1 MKNSLSLKEERSAK
15 VSELEALVQGAK
27 AADRDFTQD
36 EELRQATLNDDI
48 ADLDGKIANAE
59 KTEAILAR
67 NAAMTASETAE
78 DRDIAKV
85 QRSYSFGKA
94 IQEAASTKG
103 LTGLE
108 AEMHQEARN
117 QALNAGV
124 ATTGNLQIPIFEQ
137 RSNVVGAATSVAGT
151 EQLNT
156 LAALVPKPLIETLG
170 AQRITGVS
178 GDIKFP
184 KLKAAATLETDE
196 ASTATLSK
204 GFDTAVTMS
213 PERVGARLDV
223 SNQTLAQLN
232 GSLEAVLAGQ
242 IANEIGSAVD
252 RMFFSEVV
260 GDIADDAPDGTASH
274 LPTYA
279 ELTALEGTVG
289 DAHALG
295 ANCAYVTTP
304 GMRALLAGQGKFG
317 SGSGQAFVENGE
329 LYGYKFAAT
338 NIAEL
343 KNATAGRV
351 ALVFGN
357 FDMAA
362 VCYWNGLDLL
372 IDPYTESPKGITRM
386 VAQVYAQAKPM
397 YASAFTKV
405 LLDDDFIAD

>member
-1 MKNSLSLKEERSAK
+1 MKNSLSLKEERGAK
-15 VSELEALVQGAK
+15 VAELEALVQGAK

-36 EELRQATLNDDI
+36 EESRQATLNDEI

-78 DRDIAKV
+78 DREVAKV

-94 IQEAASTKG
+94 IQEAASGRG

-117 QALNAGV
+117 QAKNAGV

-137 RSNVVGAATSVAGT
+137 RTVGLATSVAGV
-151 EQLNT
+151 EQLST

-184 KLKAAATLETDE
+184 KLKAAATLHTDE
-196 ASTATLSK
+196 ATNATASPGL
-204 GFDTAVTMS
+204 DTAVTMS

-242 IANEIGSAVD
+242 IADEIGSAVD
-252 RMFFSEVV
+252 RMFFSTVI
-260 GDIADDAPDGTASH
+260 GAIADGATAGTTAA
-274 LPTYA
+274 LPTYD

-295 ANCAYVTTP
+295 NNCAYVTTP
-304 GMRALLAGQGKFG
+304 GMRALLAGQAKFG
-317 SGSGQAFVENGE
+317 TGSGQAFIENGQ
-329 LYGYKFAAT
+329 LYGYNVAAT
-338 NIAEL
+338 NIAEFS
-343 KNATAGRV
+343 NSTAGV
-351 ALVFGN
+351 TALVFGE
-357 FDMAA
+357 FSKAA

-386 VAQVYAQAKPM
+386 VAQVYAQATPM
-397 YASAFTKV
+397 YAGAFTNL
-405 LLDDDFIAD
+405 LLDSDFTGA

>member
-1 MKNSLSLKEERSAK
+1 MKNSLSLKEERGAK
-15 VSELEALVQGAK
+15 VAELEALVQGAK

-36 EELRQATLNDDI
+36 EESRQATLNDEI

-78 DRDIAKV
+78 DREVAKV

-94 IQEAASTKG
+94 IQEAASGRG

-117 QALNAGV
+117 QAKNAGV

-137 RSNVVGAATSVAGT
+137 RTVGVASSVKGT
-151 EQLNT
+151 EQLST
-156 LAALVPKPLIETLG
+156 LAALVPKPVIETLG

-184 KLKAAATLETDE
+184 KLKAAATLHTDE
-196 ASTATLSK
+196 VTTATASPGL
-204 GFDTAVTMS
+204 DTAVTMS

-242 IANEIGSAVD
+242 IADEIGSAVD
-252 RMFFSEVV
+252 RMFFSTVIGAI
-260 GDIADDAPDGTASH
+260 GDSDTAGTTAA
-274 LPTYA
+274 LPTYD
-279 ELTALEGTVG
+279 ELTALEGVVG

-295 ANCAYVTTP
+295 NNCAYVTTP
-304 GMRALLAGQGKFG
+304 GMRALMAGQGKFG
-317 SGSGQAFVENGE
+317 TGSGQAFIENGQ
-329 LYGYKFAAT
+329 LYGYNVAAT
-338 NIAEL
+338 NIAEFS
-343 KNATAGRV
+343 NSTAGV
-351 ALVFGN
+351 TALVFGE
-357 FDMAA
+357 FSKAA

-386 VAQVYAQAKPM
+386 VAQVYAQATPM
-397 YASAFTKV
+397 YAGAFTKL
-405 LLDDDFIAD
+405 LLDSNFA

>member
-94 IQEAASTKG
+94 IQEAASSKG

-117 QALNAGV
+117 QAKNAGV

-137 RSNVVGAATSVAGT
+137 RTVGLATSVAGV
-151 EQLNT
+151 EQLST

-184 KLKAAATLETDE
+184 KLKAAATLHTDE
-196 ASTATLSK
+196 ATSATASPGL
-204 GFDTAVTMS
+204 DTAVTMS

-242 IANEIGSAVD
+242 IADEIGSAVD

-260 GDIADDAPDGTASH
+260 GTIANDATAGTTAA

-279 ELTALEGTVG
+279 ELTELEGIVG

-295 ANCAYVTTP
+295 NNCAYVTTP

-317 SGSGQAFVENGE
+317 TGSGQAFIENGQ
-329 LYGYKFAAT
+329 LYGYNVGAT

-343 KNATAGRV
+343 SNATAGVV
-351 ALVFGN
+351 ALVFGE
-357 FDMAA
+357 FSHAA

-397 YASAFTKV
+397 YAGAFTHI
-405 LLDDDFIAD
+405 LLDDDFAA

>member
-1 MKNSLSLKEERSAK
+1 MKNSLSLKEERGAK
-15 VSELEALVQGAK
+15 VAELEALVQGAK

-36 EELRQATLNDDI
+36 EESRQATINDQI

-94 IQEAASTKG
+94 IQEAASGRG

-117 QALNAGV
+117 QAKNAGV

-137 RSNVVGAATSVAGT
+137 RTVGLATSVAGV
-151 EQLNT
+151 EQLST

-184 KLKAAATLETDE
+184 KLKAAATLHTDE
-196 ASTATLSK
+196 ATSATASPGL
-204 GFDTAVTMS
+204 DTAVTMS

-242 IANEIGSAVD
+242 IADEIGSAVD

-260 GDIADDAPDGTASH
+260 GTIANDATAGTTAA

-279 ELTALEGTVG
+279 ELTELEGIVG

-295 ANCAYVTTP
+295 NNCAYVTTP

-317 SGSGQAFVENGE
+317 TGSGQAFIENGQ
-329 LYGYKFAAT
+329 LYGYNVGAT

-343 KNATAGRV
+343 SNATAGVV
-351 ALVFGN
+351 ALVFGE
-357 FDMAA
+357 FSHAA

-397 YASAFTKV
+397 YAGAFTKL
-405 LLDDDFIAD
+405 LLDDNFAA

>member
-1 MKNSLSLKEERSAK
+1 MKNSLSLKEERGAK
-15 VSELEALVQGAK
+15 VAELEALVQGAK

-36 EELRQATLNDDI
+36 EESRQATLNDQI

-94 IQEAASTKG
+94 IQEAASGRG

-117 QALNAGV
+117 QAKNAGV

-137 RSNVVGAATSVAGT
+137 RTVGLATSVAGV
-151 EQLNT
+151 EQLST

-184 KLKAAATLETDE
+184 KLKAAATLHTDE
-196 ASTATLSK
+196 ATSATASPGL
-204 GFDTAVTMS
+204 DTAVTMS

-260 GDIADDAPDGTASH
+260 GTIANSATADTTAA

-295 ANCAYVTTP
+295 NNCAYVTTP

-317 SGSGQAFVENGE
+317 TGSGQAFIENGQ
-329 LYGYKFAAT
+329 LYGYNVGAT

-343 KNATAGRV
+343 SNATAGVV
-351 ALVFGN
+351 ALVFGE
-357 FDMAA
+357 FSHAA

-397 YASAFTKV
+397 YAGAFTKL
-405 LLDDDFIAD
+405 LLDDNFAA

>member
-1 MKNSLSLKEERSAK
+1 MKNSLSLKEERGAK
-15 VSELEALVQGAK
+15 VAELEALVQGAK

-36 EELRQATLNDDI
+36 EESRQATLNDQI

-94 IQEAASTKG
+94 IQEAASGRG

-117 QALNAGV
+117 QAKNAGV

-137 RSNVVGAATSVAGT
+137 RTVGLATSVAGV
-151 EQLNT
+151 EQLST

-184 KLKAAATLETDE
+184 KLKAAATLHTDE
-196 ASTATLSK
+196 ATSATASPGL
-204 GFDTAVTMS
+204 DTAVTMS

-260 GDIADDAPDGTASH
+260 GTIANDATAGTTAA

-279 ELTALEGTVG
+279 ELTELEGIVG

-295 ANCAYVTTP
+295 NNCAYVTTP

-317 SGSGQAFVENGE
+317 TGSGQAFIENGQ
-329 LYGYKFAAT
+329 LYGYNVGAT

-343 KNATAGRV
+343 SNATAGVV
-351 ALVFGN
+351 ALVFGE
-357 FDMAA
+357 FSHAA

-397 YASAFTKV
+397 YAGAFTKL
-405 LLDDDFIAD
+405 LLDDNFAA

>member
-1 MKNSLSLKEERSAK
+1 
-15 VSELEALVQGAK
+15 
-27 AADRDFTQD
+27 
-36 EELRQATLNDDI
+36 
-48 ADLDGKIANAE
+48 
-59 KTEAILAR
+59 
-67 NAAMTASETAE
+67 
-78 DRDIAKV
+78 
-85 QRSYSFGKA
+85 
-94 IQEAASTKG
+94 
-103 LTGLE
+103 
-108 AEMHQEARN
+108 MHQEARN
-117 QALNAGV
+117 QAKNAGV

-137 RSNVVGAATSVAGT
+137 RTVGLATSVAGV
-151 EQLNT
+151 EQLST

-184 KLKAAATLETDE
+184 KLKAAATLHTDE
-196 ASTATLSK
+196 ASTATTSPGL
-204 GFDTAVTMS
+204 DTAVTMS

-260 GDIADDAPDGTASH
+260 GTIANSATADTTAA

-295 ANCAYVTTP
+295 NNCAYVTTP

-317 SGSGQAFVENGE
+317 DGSGQAFIENGQ
-329 LYGYKFAAT
+329 LYGYNVAAT
-338 NIAEL
+338 NIGEL
-343 KNATAGRV
+343 KNDTAEVV
-351 ALVFGN
+351 ALVFGE
-357 FDMAA
+357 FSHAA

-397 YASAFTKV
+397 YAGAFTKL
-405 LLDDDFIAD
+405 LLDNNFA

>member
-36 EELRQATLNDDI
+36 EESRQATLNDDI

-94 IQEAASTKG
+94 IQEAASSKG

-117 QALNAGV
+117 QAKNAGV

-137 RSNVVGAATSVAGT
+137 RANVVGAAASVAGT

-156 LAALVPKPLIETLG
+156 LAALVPKPLIESLG

-184 KLKAAATLETDE
+184 KLNAAATLQSDE
-196 ASTATLSK
+196 ATTATESA

-252 RMFFSEVV
+252 RMFFSEVI
-260 GDIADDAPDGTASH
+260 GAIANGATADTAAA

-279 ELTALEGTVG
+279 ELTALEGVVG

-295 ANCAYVTTP
+295 NNCAYVTTP

-317 SGSGQAFVENGE
+317 DGSGQAFIENGQ
-329 LYGYKFAAT
+329 LYGYNVAAT
-338 NIAEL
+338 NIGEL
-343 KNATAGRV
+343 SNATAEVV
-351 ALVFGN
+351 ALVFGE
-357 FDMAA
+357 FSHAA

-397 YASAFTKV
+397 YAGAFTHI
-405 LLDDDFIAD
+405 LLDDDFAA

>member
-36 EELRQATLNDDI
+36 EESRQATLNDDI

-117 QALNAGV
+117 QAKNAGV

-137 RSNVVGAATSVAGT
+137 RSNVVGAATSVAGV

-184 KLKAAATLETDE
+184 KLNAAATLQADE
-196 ASTATLSK
+196 ATTATLSA

-252 RMFFSEVV
+252 RMFFSTVI
-260 GDIADDAPDGTASH
+260 GAIADDASAGTGAA
-274 LPTYA
+274 LPTYD

-304 GMRALLAGQGKFG
+304 GMRALLAGQAKFG
-317 SGSGQAFVENGE
+317 TGSGQSFIENGQ
-329 LYGYKFAAT
+329 LYGYNVAAT
-338 NIAEL
+338 NIAEF
-343 KNATAGRV
+343 KNDTAAVV
-351 ALVFGN
+351 ALVFGE
-357 FDMAA
+357 FSHAA

-386 VAQVYAQAKPM
+386 VAQVYAQATPM
-397 YASAFTKV
+397 YSGAFTKV
-405 LLDDDFIAD
+405 LLDNDLA